1 MDINDNYIYRIEN
14 VNEIERY
21 YVSFVDANNVLA
33 ETEVTQAA
41 FLALQ
46 EFSRIQE
53 NTSRSDRRHIE
64 KREDIEIYLNMRN
77 MSKQL
82 SVFETTILDIKNRD
96 LHNAI
101 SKLSRAQQR
110 RVIQYFFEGR
120 KLKEIAVCENCSLQ
134 AVHKSLK
141 IALAK
146 LQEILYKNR

>member
-14 VNEIERY
+14 VNGIERY

-64 KREDIEIYLNMRN
+64 KKEEIEIYLNMRN

-101 SKLSRAQQR
+101 SKLSRTQQR
-110 RVIQYFFEGR
+110 RVMQYFFEGR

-134 AVHKSLK
+134 AVHKSIK
-141 IALAK
+141 KALSK
-146 LQEILYKNR
+146 LQKILSQNR